1 MPLKQA
7 QRRLA
12 VTTPLGDDALVLSA
26 FAGHEE
32 ISRLFGYQLDFI
44 SDNGAVDA
52 TQIVGKNVTFS
63 VAMADDS
70 PRYFNGFVS
79 RFYAGD
85 EDGKGRRNYR
95 AEVVPWLWFLTRTS
109 DCRIFQ
115 SKSAPDIIQQIF
127 KDLGFSDFKAQLSGK
142 HPQRDYCVQY
152 RETDF
157 NFVSRLMEEEG
168 IYYFFNHEKG
178 KHTLVLADAKSGYF
192 DVPEKEVDYP
202 RDPGSRAKEDHITRW
217 EHCYE
222 FRTGKWA
229 QTDYNFEDHPA
240 RSAPLP
246 AKLMMT
252 NENTTVKLP
261 DAKKYEFYDYPGTF
275 AKKDEGDGYTKLRME
290 EEEVEHD
297 VVQAASNCRSFTPGG
312 KFKIRHHIA
321 KSEEG
326 KGFVITLIRHSGR
339 EHYES
344 GEAVDFDYENSFEC
358 IPDSVVFRPA
368 RTSPRP
374 RIHGVQP
381 AVVTGPAGEEIY
393 PDKHGR
399 VKVQFFWDREGKRD
413 DKSSCWIR
421 VSQDYAGKAWG
432 SVTIPRIGQEV
443 LVSFL
448 EGDPDRPIITGRV
461 YNADQTPPYPLPSKK
476 MVSGLKSYSTPGGGG
491 YNEFIFDDTKGN
503 ELIREHG
510 QFDKDSTIEHDLR
523 EHVKNNRERDV
534 TNNETITIGVNRTE
548 KVGSNESLT
557 VGANRTESIGV
568 NETLSVGSNRTRTV
582 GGAESVTVALA
593 RTHSVGINEAITVGA
608 AQEVTVGAMRT
619 LTVGAAQV
627 TSIGATHTVTVG
639 AGQTVSVGSD
649 RTLSVGGKL
658 TESVASDHALTVG
671 GKRAV
676 NVSSDQATSVGG
688 DAKLDVGGKLD
699 VTAGSEITLTT
710 GSSSIT
716 MKSDGTITIK
726 GNNITVEATQAIEE
740 KGMKITSEASTN
752 HSTKGARW

>member
-1 MPLKQA
+1 MALKQA

-12 VTTPLGDDALVLSA
+12 VTTPLGEDALVLTA
-26 FAGHEE
+26 FAGREE
-32 ISRLFGYQLDFI
+32 ISRLFGYQLDMI
-44 SDNGAVDA
+44 SDNSAVDA
-52 TQIVGKNVTFS
+52 AQIVGKNVTFS

-85 EDGKGRRNYR
+85 EDLKGRRNYR

-127 KDLGFSDFKAQLSGK
+127 KDLGFSDFKLQLSGK

-168 IYYFFNHEKG
+168 IFFFFKHENG
-178 KHTLVLADAKSGYF
+178 KHTLVLADQKSGYF
-192 DVPEKEVDYP
+192 DCPENQVDYP
-202 RDPGSRAKEDHITRW
+202 RDPGGRAMEDHITRW
-217 EHCYE
+217 QHCYE

-246 AKLMMT
+246 AKLMMS
-252 NENTTVKLP
+252 NENTTVNLP

-326 KGFVITLIRHSGR
+326 KGFVITAIQHAGQER
-339 EHYES
+339 YET
-344 GEAVDFDYENSFEC
+344 GEAIGFDYQNSFEC

-368 RTSPRP
+368 RTTPRP

-443 LVSFL
+443 LVAFL

-476 MVSGLKSYSTPGGGG
+476 MVSGLKSNSTPGGGG
-491 YNEFIFDDTKGN
+491 YNEYIFDDTKGN

-510 QFDKDSTIEHDLR
+510 QYDKDSTIEHDLR
-523 EHVKNNRERDV
+523 EHVKHDRHRDV
-534 TNNETITIGVNRTE
+534 THDETTVIGNNQTNTIHANRTETVDKNETITIHGARTETVDKDETITIHSNRTE
-548 KVGSNESLT
+548 NVDKNESIT
-557 VGANRTESIGV
+557 IGGGRTENVAKDESITIGGGRTENVAKDESITIGGGRTESVAKDESITIG
-568 NETLSVGSNRTRTV
+568 GGRTENVAKDEGVTI
-582 GGAESVTVALA
+582 GG
-593 RTHSVGINEAITVGA
+593 G
-608 AQEVTVGAMRT
+608 
-619 LTVGAAQV
+619 
-627 TSIGATHTVTVG
+627 
-639 AGQTVSVGSD
+639 
-649 RTLSVGGKL
+649 RTLSVSKDD
-658 TESVASDHALTVG
+658 T
-671 GKRAV
+671 
-676 NVSSDQATSVGG
+676 TSVGG
-688 DAKLDVGGKLD
+688 AQSVSVGKTLSVVAAD
-699 VTAGSEITLTT
+699 SITLTT
-710 GSSSIT
+710 GAASIT
-716 MKSDGTITIK
+716 MQKDGTISIK
-726 GNNITVEATQAIEE
+726 GKDITIEGSGQITGKASKDMVL
-740 KGMKITSEASTN
+740 KGQKILQN
-752 HSTKGARW
+752 

>member
-7 QRRLA
+7 QRRLLLK
-12 VTTPLGDDALVLSA
+12 TPLGDDKLDLAS

-32 ISRLFGYQLDFI
+32 ISRLFSYQLDFI
-44 SDNGAVDA
+44 SDDSAVDA
-52 TQIVGKNVTFS
+52 KQIVGKNVTFS
-63 VAMADDS
+63 VLMADDS
-70 PRYFNGFVS
+70 PRHFNGFVS

-85 EDGKGRRNYR
+85 QDLQGRRSYR

-127 KDLGFSDFKAQLSGK
+127 KDLGFSDFKLQLSGQ
-142 HPQRDYCVQY
+142 HPKRDYCVQY

-168 IYYFFNHEKG
+168 IYYFFKHEEG

-192 DVPEKEVDYP
+192 DCPENQVDYP

-222 FRTGKWA
+222 FRSGKWA

-252 NENTTVKLP
+252 NENTTVNLP

-275 AKKDEGDGYTKLRME
+275 AKKGDGDGLTKLRME

-326 KGFVITLIRHSGR
+326 KGFVITLIRHAAR
-339 EHYES
+339 EYYET
-344 GEAVDFDYENSFEC
+344 GEATGFDYENSFEC
-358 IPDSVVFRPA
+358 IPDSVIFRPA

-381 AVVTGPAGEEIY
+381 AVVTGPGGEEIY
-393 PDKHGR
+393 PDKYGR

-421 VSQDYAGKAWG
+421 VSQDYAGKNWG
-432 SVTIPRIGQEV
+432 NVTIPRIGQEV

-461 YNADQTPPYPLPSKK
+461 YNADQMPPYPLPSKK
-476 MVSGLKSYSTPGGGG
+476 MVSGLKSNSTPGGGG
-491 YNEFIFDDTKGN
+491 YNEYIFDDTKGN

-523 EHVKNNRERDV
+523 EHVLRDRHRDV
-534 TNNETITIGVNRTE
+534 TRDETVVIGNNQTNTIHANRTETVDKNETITIHANRTETVDKNETITIHQNRTEKVDQNETITIGSNRTE
-548 KVGSNESLT
+548 NVGASENVTIGAARAHT
-557 VGANRTESIGV
+557 VGANENVTIGGGRTESVGKDEGITIG
-568 NETLSVGSNRTRTV
+568 GSRS
-582 GGAESVTVALA
+582 ESVAKDESVSIGGGRSLA
-593 RTHSVGINEAITVGA
+593 VSKDDN
-608 AQEVTVGAMRT
+608 
-619 LTVGAAQV
+619 
-627 TSIGATHTVTVG
+627 TSIGG
-639 AGQTVSVGSD
+639 AQSI
-649 RTLSVGGKL
+649 
-658 TESVASDHALTVG
+658 
-671 GKRAV
+671 
-676 NVSSDQATSVGG
+676 
-688 DAKLDVGGKLD
+688 DVGKSLNINAAD
-699 VTAGSEITLTT
+699 SITLTT
-710 GSSSIT
+710 GSASIT
-716 MKSDGTITIK
+716 MKKDGTIFIKGKDIGLEGSGKIMVKASGDVTIK
-726 GNNITVEATQAIEE
+726 GS
-740 KGMKITSEASTN
+740 KI
-752 HSTKGARW
+752 GAN

>member
-12 VTTPLGDDALVLSA
+12 VTTPLGEDALVLTA

-32 ISRLFGYQLDFI
+32 ISRLFSYQLDMI
-44 SDNGAVDA
+44 SDNDAVDA
-52 TQIVGKNVTFS
+52 AQIVGKNVTFS

-79 RFYAGD
+79 RLFAGD
-85 EDGKGRRNYR
+85 EDLKGRRNYR

-115 SKSAPDIIQQIF
+115 SKSAPDIIKQIF
-127 KDLGFSDFKAQLSGK
+127 QDLGFNDFKLQLSGK

-168 IYYFFNHEKG
+168 IFYFFKHEKG
-178 KHTLVLADAKSGYF
+178 KHTLVLADQKSGYF
-192 DVPEKEVDYP
+192 DCPEKEVDYP

-240 RSAPLP
+240 RSDPLP
-246 AKLMMT
+246 AKLMMS
-252 NENTTVKLP
+252 NESTTVKLP

-275 AKKDEGDGYTKLRME
+275 AKKDDGDGYTKLRME

-326 KGFVITLIRHSGR
+326 KGVVITMIRHAGR

-381 AVVTGPAGEEIY
+381 AVVTGPGGEEIY
-393 PDKHGR
+393 PDKYGR

-461 YNADQTPPYPLPSKK
+461 YNADQTVPYPLPSKK
-476 MVSGLKSYSTPGGGG
+476 MVSGLKSNSTPGGGG
-491 YNEFIFDDTKGN
+491 YNEYIFDDTKGN

-510 QFDKDSTIEHDLR
+510 QFDKDSTILHDLR
-523 EHVKNNRERDV
+523 EHVKRDRHRDV
-534 TNNETITIGVNRTE
+534 THDETILIGNDQSEIVKRDRRLDVQRDKFE
-548 KVGSNESLT
+548 KVDRNKSVQILQNH
-557 VGANRTESIGV
+557 TEQI
-568 NETLSVGSNRTRTV
+568 
-582 GGAESVTVALA
+582 GGAMSITVAE
-593 RTHSVGINEAITVGA
+593 T
-608 AQEVTVGAMRT
+608 
-619 LTVGAAQV
+619 
-627 TSIGATHTVTVG
+627 
-639 AGQTVSVGSD
+639 
-649 RTLSVGGKL
+649 L
-658 TESVASDHALTVG
+658 TESVAINYAETVG
-671 GKRAV
+671 GAMEVTVGGASPRSAV
-676 NVSSDQATSVGG
+676 GAAMAETVGGTKAESVGG
-688 DAKLDVGGKLD
+688 NKAQNIGGNKSVNIGKDLTET
-699 VTAGSEITLTT
+699 VTQNKTITLGKDLEEKVEGQHREEVTKEYMVKAKKVQITADDEISIKT
-710 GSSSIT
+710 GDAEIT
-716 MKSDGTITIK
+716 MKKNGDITIK
-726 GNNITVEATQAIEE
+726 GNKINI
-740 KGMKITSEASTN
+740 KGDGDVVIKGSKILEN
-752 HSTKGARW
+752 

>member
-1 MPLKQA
+1 MALKQA

-12 VTTPLGDDALVLSA
+12 VTTPLGEDTLVLTA

-44 SDNGAVDA
+44 SDNASVDA
-52 TQIVGKNVTFS
+52 AQIVGKNVTFT

-85 EDGKGRRNYR
+85 EDQKGRRNYR

-127 KDLGFSDFKAQLSGK
+127 KDLGFSDFKLQLSGK

-168 IYYFFNHEKG
+168 IFYFFKHEQG
-178 KHTLVLADAKSGYF
+178 KHTLVLADQKSGYF
-192 DVPEKEVDYP
+192 DCPENQVDYP
-202 RDPGSRAKEDHITRW
+202 RDPGGRAMEDHITRW

-252 NENTTVKLP
+252 NENTTVNLP

-297 VVQAASNCRSFTPGG
+297 VVQAGSNCRSFTPGG

-326 KGFVITLIRHSGR
+326 KGFVITMIRHAAR

-476 MVSGLKSYSTPGGGG
+476 MVSGLKSNSTPGGGG
-491 YNEFIFDDTKGN
+491 YNEYIFDDTKGN

-510 QFDKDSTIEHDLR
+510 QYDKDSTIEHDLR
-523 EHVKNNRERDV
+523 EHVKHNRHRDV
-534 TNNETITIGVNRTE
+534 THDETVVIGNDQTNTIHANRTETVDKDETITIHGNRTETVDKNETITIHGARTE
-548 KVGSNESLT
+548 TLDKDENITISG
-557 VGANRTESIGV
+557 GRTESVSKDEKISIGGGRTESV
-568 NETLSVGSNRTRTV
+568 GKDESISIGGGRSESVSKDESITIGGSRAESVSKDEAVSISGGRNLSVGKDDIV
-582 GGAESVTVALA
+582 SVT
-593 RTHSVGINEAITVGA
+593 G
-608 AQEVTVGAMRT
+608 
-619 LTVGAAQV
+619 
-627 TSIGATHTVTVG
+627 
-639 AGQTVSVGSD
+639 GQTVNVGK
-649 RTLSVGGKL
+649 TL
-658 TESVASDHALTVG
+658 ALI
-671 GKRAV
+671 AA
-676 NVSSDQATSVGG
+676 DQISFTTG
-688 DAKLDVGGKLD
+688 DACIV
-699 VTAGSEITLTT
+699 
-710 GSSSIT
+710 
-716 MKSDGTITIK
+716 MKKDGTIQISGKDITIDGSGQISGKASKDIVLK
-726 GNNITVEATQAIEE
+726 GQ
-740 KGMKITSEASTN
+740 KILQN
-752 HSTKGARW
+752 

>member
-12 VTTPLGDDALVLSA
+12 VTTPLGEDTLVLTA
-26 FAGHEE
+26 FAGREE
-32 ISRLFGYQLDFI
+32 ISRLFGYQLDMI
-44 SDNGAVDA
+44 SDNSAVDA
-52 TQIVGKNVTFS
+52 AQIVGKNVTFS

-85 EDGKGRRNYR
+85 EDLEHRRNYR

-127 KDLGFSDFKAQLSGK
+127 KDLGFSDFKLQLSGK

-168 IYYFFNHEKG
+168 IFYFFKHEKG
-178 KHTLVLADAKSGYF
+178 KHTLVLADQKSGYF
-192 DVPEKEVDYP
+192 DCPENQVDYP

-252 NENTTVKLP
+252 NENTTVNLP
-261 DAKKYEFYDYPGTF
+261 DAKKYEFYDYPGTY

-290 EEEVEHD
+290 EEEVEYD

-326 KGFVITLIRHSGR
+326 KGFAITSIQHAAH
-339 EHYES
+339 EHYET
-344 GEAVDFDYENSFEC
+344 GEAVGFDYQNSFEC
-358 IPDSVVFRPA
+358 VPDSVVFRPA
-368 RTSPRP
+368 RTTPRP

-476 MVSGLKSYSTPGGGG
+476 MVSGLKSNSTPGGGG
-491 YNEFIFDDTKGN
+491 YNEYIFDDTKGN

-510 QFDKDSTIEHDLR
+510 QYDKDSTIEHDLR
-523 EHVKNNRERDV
+523 EHVKHDRHRDV
-534 TNNETITIGVNRTE
+534 THDETVVIGNDQTNTIHANRTETVDKNETITIHGARTE
-548 KVGSNESLT
+548 T
-557 VGANRTESIGV
+557 VDQDEKITINGGRTE
-568 NETLSVGSNRTRTV
+568 
-582 GGAESVTVALA
+582 TVAKDEKI
-593 RTHSVGINEAITVGA
+593 TIN
-608 AQEVTVGAMRT
+608 
-619 LTVGAAQV
+619 
-627 TSIGATHTVTVG
+627 
-639 AGQTVSVGSD
+639 
-649 RTLSVGGKL
+649 GGR
-658 TESVASDHALTVG
+658 TESVANDETITINGGRTETVAKDEKITING
-671 GKRAV
+671 GRTESVANDENITINGGRTETVAKDDNITINGNRILAIAKDDQVTVQGGRAENVTKSVLV
-676 NVSSDQATSVGG
+676 NAGDSIVFTTG
-688 DAKLDVGGKLD
+688 DA
-699 VTAGSEITLTT
+699 
-710 GSSSIT
+710 SIAL
-716 MKSDGTITIK
+716 KKDGTISISGKKISVNGTDISIDGSGQISAKASKDMVLK
-726 GNNITVEATQAIEE
+726 GQ
-740 KGMKITSEASTN
+740 KILQN
-752 HSTKGARW
+752 